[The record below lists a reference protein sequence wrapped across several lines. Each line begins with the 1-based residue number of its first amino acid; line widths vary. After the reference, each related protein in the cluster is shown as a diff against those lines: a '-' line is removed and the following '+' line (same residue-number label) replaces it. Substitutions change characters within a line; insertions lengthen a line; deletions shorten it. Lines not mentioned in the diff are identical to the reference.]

1 MRLILIRHA
10 QSANNVVIE
19 NADYDSYLA
28 TRVPE
33 PPITEVGA
41 AQAAVLAQE
50 FLARYAP
57 GKPRGVSRFDFH
69 PAGEAGEHGITHF
82 YVSPMLRTL
91 QTALPLAQALALQP
105 EVWPA
110 IHEHG
115 GTFHGNP
122 RAGDVSDLHGL
133 TRAEIAVLFPS
144 YHLPDAVA
152 EAGWWRGGY
161 ETIEECDVRA
171 AAVAGHMRAMAALTP
186 EATLLLITHGTFLDR
201 FLKALLGLG
210 PPAQMVFNHLNTAVS
225 RVDFLEEGWVALRYL
240 NRVEHLPPSLVTR

>member
-19 NADYDSYLA
+19 TGDYASYLA

-33 PPITEVGA
+33 PPITSVGVE
-41 AQAAVLAQE
+41 QAAALARE
-50 FLARYAP
+50 FPVRYAP
-57 GKPRGVSRFDFH
+57 GKPKGRSRFDFH
-69 PAGEAGEHGITHF
+69 PAGEGGEHGITHF
-82 YVSPMLRTL
+82 YASPMLRTL
-91 QTALPLAQALALQP
+91 QTALPLAQALSLQP

-115 GTFHGNP
+115 GTFRGDPH
-122 RAGDVSDLHGL
+122 AGEVSDLHGL
-133 TRAEIAVLFPS
+133 TRAEMAAQFPG
-144 YHLPDAVA
+144 YHLPEAVG

-171 AAVAGHMRAMAALTP
+171 TAVAAHLRAMAALAP
-186 EATLLLITHGTFLDR
+186 EATVLLVTHGTFLDR
-201 FLKALLGLG
+201 FFKALLGLG
-210 PPAQMVFNHLNTAVS
+210 PSAQIVFNHLNTAVS

-240 NRVEHLPPSLVTR
+240 NRVEHLPAALVTR